1 MRHQVIES
9 LLSIG
14 GKLGKEKSIDL
25 LQAGL
30 LIKCKETGHK
40 YTVKRVD
47 FEDGKPF
54 VVCYR
59 HYGPKETDVVHIKL
73 QEEDFS
79 KYEAA

>member
-1 MRHQVIES
+1 LRHQVVES

-14 GKLGKEKSIDL
+14 GKLNKKDSIDL

-40 YTVKRVD
+40 YTVTRVD
-47 FEDGKPF
+47 FENGKPV

-59 HYGPKETDVVHIKL
+59 HYGPKKTDIVYVKL
-73 QEEDFS
+73 QETDFS
-79 KYEAA
+79 DYEAA

>member
-14 GKLGKEKSIDL
+14 GKLSKKDSIDL
-25 LQAGL
+25 LQTGL

-40 YTVKRVD
+40 YTISRVD
-47 FEDGKPF
+47 FENGKPI

-59 HYGPKETDVVHIKL
+59 HYGPKSTDIVYVKL
-73 QEEDFS
+73 KESDFS
-79 KYEAA
+79 DYEAA